1 MKPLL
6 LVKHSLPDMQADLP
20 AREWVLSAEGRNRAE
35 RLAKL
40 LEQYRPEAVISSV
53 EPKAFQTAE
62 VIAKG
67 LSLSVH
73 VFDGLHEHDRS
84 NAPFYSPEEFQSLV
98 REFFARP
105 AELVFGAETAVQALG
120 RFQAAVQTVRGHF
133 PDQTITLVAHGTVI
147 ALFVEDL
154 TRCNGYELW
163 CQLGLPALVV
173 LDVESRHLLE
183 TIPVI

>member
-6 LVKHSLPDMQADLP
+6 LVKHSLPEIQAGLP
-20 AREWVLSAEGRNRAE
+20 AREWGLSAEGRNRVE

-40 LEQYRPEAVISSV
+40 LEQYQPEVVISSV
-53 EPKAFQTAE
+53 EPKAVQTAE
-62 VIAKG
+62 VVAQR
-67 LSLSVH
+67 LSLPVH
-73 VFDGLHEHDRS
+73 EFDGLHEHDRS

-98 REFFARP
+98 HKFFARP
-105 AELVFGAETAVQALG
+105 EELVFGAETAAQALVRFRSAVQA
-120 RFQAAVQTVRGHF
+120 VRHCF
-133 PDQTITLVAHGTVI
+133 PDQTLALVAHGTVI
-147 ALFVEDL
+147 SLLVEDL

-173 LDVESRHLLE
+173 LDVESRRLLE